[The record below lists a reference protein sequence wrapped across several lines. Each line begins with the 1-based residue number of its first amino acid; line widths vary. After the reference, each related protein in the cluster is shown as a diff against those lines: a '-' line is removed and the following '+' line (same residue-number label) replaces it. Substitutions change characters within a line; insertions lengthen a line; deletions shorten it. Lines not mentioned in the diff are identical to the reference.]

1 VIVVLDTNVLLV
13 SLPKGSKF
21 RLIFD
26 AFLQNKYILT
36 VSNEVL
42 SEYVEVIGE
51 HISHSVASNIAE
63 LLTSRDNVRKNDV
76 YFRWNLISA
85 DADDNKFTDLFVAS
99 NADYLV
105 TNDSHFREVSKIS
118 FPKINIINVNDFLK
132 LLSENKD

>member
-1 VIVVLDTNVLLV
+1 MIVVLDTNVLLV

-36 VSNEVL
+36 LSNEVL

-105 TNDSHFREVSKIS
+105 TNDSHFREVSKI
-118 FPKINIINVNDFLK
+118 
-132 LLSENKD
+132 